1 MKAIIAMLR
10 DEQGATMVEYAL
22 VLALL
27 SLVSL
32 AALSA
37 TAGQANT
44 TLNGEQTNLTTA
56 QTRP

>member
-1 MKAIIAMLR
+1 MKAIIALLR

-32 AALSA
+32 GVLS
-37 TAGQANT
+37 TIGINANT
-44 TLNGEQTNLTTA
+44 TLSTQQTNLNTV
-56 QTRP
+56 QTSP

>member
-1 MKAIIAMLR
+1 MRAVVAMLR

-32 AALSA
+32 AILGVV
-37 TAGQANT
+37 AGNANT
-44 TLNGEQTNLTTA
+44 TLDNDQTNLTTV
-56 QTRP
+56 QTSP